1 MASSE
6 ADDSVVTPPIDER
19 ARWDVEPGAAAVSAS
34 RRELELATHLSRSL
48 EMFNPMRAWKI
59 PGKTILAF
67 DLTLDELGNLFGDAL
82 GLGGRVPSL
91 FPDAVDLSPIVA
103 RALDFPGQD
112 DQDDPGVI
120 VVLTVRVSDYR
131 SLVDLTRDKAGTAQ
145 ILTAAMAY
153 RDSMRSS
160 GVRPKPMRFVLNF
173 LSGSKARL
181 EDIYFAVFFVPDRA
195 HLHGALEDIIFG
207 DDEETDAG
215 RRALEVGR
223 AAEEAAAFATA
234 AEASINDNDE
244 AHRAAEAA
252 ARLKSMSVGPR
263 YDEARPWERVHGDVF
278 RGVVEPVLAG
288 NADVVS
294 NSTYAFGRGFET
306 FPVVL
311 EELVGREARV
321 DQKRAQRL
329 MTSVAIVLT
338 SWADRMPAGGRRAD
352 VLARDDSGRRL
363 LLLGG
368 GCHLS
373 NRPEIV
379 RVPSHGRRANPGR
392 RSTGEGGTLARRE
405 ARARFRELHR
415 RRGARDDGMVH
426 DDRLQVSDERGRGR
440 ARREIHERREKFHP
454 RPPRRRRGG

>member
-1 MASSE
+1 
-6 ADDSVVTPPIDER
+6 
-19 ARWDVEPGAAAVSAS
+19 
-34 RRELELATHLSRSL
+34 
-48 EMFNPMRAWKI
+48 MFNPMRAWKI

-215 RRALEVGR
+215 RRALEAGR

-278 RGVVEPVLAG
+278 RGVVEPVLA
-288 NADVVS
+288 
-294 NSTYAFGRGFET
+294 
-306 FPVVL
+306 
-311 EELVGREARV
+311 EARRGV
-321 DQKRAQRL
+321 QLHVRLRTRIRNLPRRPGRARRARGARRSEARPATDDL
-329 MTSVAIVLT
+329 GRDRPHVLGGPD
-338 SWADRMPAGGRRAD
+338 ARRRGRRAD

-392 RSTGEGGTLARRE
+392 RSTGEGGTLARRD
-405 ARARFRELHR
+405 ARARFPRELHR
-415 RRGARDDGMVH
+415 RRGYGTMEWSMMTVSKFPTSAGGSRSARDP
-426 DDRLQVSDERGRGR
+426 R
-440 ARREIHERREKFHP
+440 AS
-454 RPPRRRRGG
+454 